1 MLIEALKRDFALR
14 ERAHIHEADDFA
26 NQILDKTNIFDRFPR
41 AGVVVIDVER
51 IYKLDNTLEAGIQIA

>member
-1 MLIEALKRDFALR
+1 T
-14 ERAHIHEADDFA
+14 AHIHEADDFA